1 MRRFLLLLLS
11 IGLHGALVALALFH
25 MSKPTIPLS
34 VSSVPVSIVSEIPE
48 RAAMEAPFDPLAVKT
63 PVPEPAPDE
72 PVPPPPTPKP
82 VVKDPVPEPSKSAK
96 EVKKEPEKKG
106 LKPQSRP
113 KDEFDLSRFTNQ
125 GSPAK
130 PSPSKKSSPS
140 PTKTE
145 GGSLNP
151 SGQNDAGLALNAL
164 TSRLTR
170 LWSPNCD
177 VPGARDVKARIQ
189 FEIARSGRVSKGPF
203 WINRVSDPVWEAGAA
218 RALLAVKKGELYT
231 DMPDGL
237 YERDIVITFDAAA
250 ACRGK

>member
-11 IGLHGALVALALFH
+11 IGLHGALVALALFNL
-25 MSKPTIPLS
+25 SKPSIPLS
-34 VSSVPVSIVSEIPE
+34 VSSVPVSIVSEIPD
-48 RAAMEAPFDPLAVKT
+48 RAAIEAPLDPLAVKT
-63 PVPEPAPDE
+63 PEPVPSPDEPAP
-72 PVPPPPTPKP
+72 PINKP
-82 VVKDPVPEPSKSAK
+82 VVKDPVPEPSKPSK
-96 EVKKEPEKKG
+96 DVKKEPDKKG
-106 LKPQSRP
+106 VKPQPKP
-113 KDEFDLSRFTNQ
+113 KDEFDLNRFTNQ

-130 PSPSKKSSPS
+130 PNPSKKPSPS
-140 PTKTE
+140 SIKSE
-145 GGSLNP
+145 GTSLNP
-151 SGQNDAGLALNAL
+151 SGQKDSGLALNAL

-189 FEIARSGRVSKGPF
+189 FEIARSGRVSSGPF

-231 DMPDGL
+231 DLPDGL